1 MNPLLPQ
8 NEFLSKY
15 RIEPNTFEATG
26 LDWSELEAIYDD
38 YLREAPR
45 LAAYASH
52 ILNDLMKSPNVHS
65 VRYRIKHPEHVIG
78 KVIRKRLEYPDR
90 VLDRHNYKSLL
101 NDLIGLRALHLFK
114 EQWHPIHEHITSNW
128 ELKKKPIAYY
138 REGDAPDYQQ
148 SFQEVGCVSAEHPY
162 GYRSVHYVLRFRA
175 EEEVYLAEVQ
185 VRTIFEEAWSEIDH
199 TIRYPYHQD
208 NHLIER
214 FLLILNRLAGSADE
228 MGTFL
233 LFLKSDLQQRE
244 EQYRQTL
251 QSARDTEQQLAD
263 LEQKVRDLTVP
274 DAEKEALLAGLA
286 NVRSSATLPEVPQPP
301 DLSWVHQL
309 SALHPDFQ
317 DYFTQEPRATR
328 SSIPKGFQFDQQ
340 GNLIQI
346 PYSPGLKK

>member
-26 LDWSELEAIYDD
+26 LEWSELEAIYDD

-45 LAAYASH
+45 LEAYASH

-78 KVIRKRLEYPDR
+78 KVIRKRLEYPNR
-90 VLDRHNYKSLL
+90 VIDRHNYKTLL

-114 EQWHPIHEHITSNW
+114 EQWLPIHEHITNGW
-128 ELKKKPIAYY
+128 DLKKKPIAYY
-138 REGDAPDYQQ
+138 REGDATDYQK

-175 EEEVYLAEVQ
+175 GEEVYLAEVQ
-185 VRTIFEEAWSEIDH
+185 VRTIFEEAWSEVDH

-233 LFLKSDLQQRE
+233 LFLKADLQQRE
-244 EQYRQTL
+244 ELYRQTL
-251 QSARDTEQQLAD
+251 QSVRDKERQLDELEQQVRELA
-263 LEQKVRDLTVP
+263 VP
-274 DAEKEALLAGLA
+274 AAEKEALLAGLA
-286 NVRSSATLPEVPQPP
+286 QIRTTAADHEVPPPP
-301 DLSWVHQL
+301 DLSWINQL
-309 SALHPDFQ
+309 SALPPDFQ
-317 DYFTQEPRATR
+317 DYFTQVPRA
-328 SSIPKGFQFDQQ
+328 SSTAIPRGFQFDQQ
-340 GNLIQI
+340 GNLIQV
-346 PYSPGLKK
+346 PFAPGPKP